1 MAGKT
6 VTFES
11 KSAHFTLIRQHRI
24 QTPLLTGGY
33 QTVQKGLTY
42 KFQPTPSGK
51 GENKLIGVLTV
62 REGQD
67 KLSTDDESFLRPGEE
82 VGVERDAVQAL
93 MANKG
98 FGAKFWLKGHEPGTL
113 YPRPQDF
120 RRELQVCIA
129 SLNEERLVEMLREE
143 RGSHQRPDLLA
154 EVEDALD
161 VVRQTLAVAQA
172 EAEKPAAK
180 AKPKAAA

>member
-11 KSAHFTLIRQHRI
+11 KSAHFTLIRQHRV

-33 QTVQKGLTY
+33 QTVQKGITY
-42 KFQPTPSGK
+42 KFQPTPSGR
-51 GENKLIGVLTV
+51 GENKMVGVLTV

-67 KLSTDDESFLRPGEE
+67 KLTTDDESFLAPGEE
-82 VGVERDAVQAL
+82 VGIERDAVKAL
-93 MANKG
+93 MASRA
-98 FGAKFWLKGHEPGTL
+98 FGAQFWVKGHEPGTL

-129 SLNEERLVEMLREE
+129 SLNEERLAEMLQEE
-143 RGSHQRPDLLA
+143 RGSHQRADLLA
-154 EVEDALD
+154 EVEDALE
-161 VVRQTLAVAQA
+161 VVRETLAAAAA
-172 EAEKPAAK
+172 EAEAAKPAPK
-180 AKPKAAA
+180 QKAAA